1 MSLKYYSTKFE
12 DYTHNCNKLNIH
24 NNMESFF
31 KSFSDKL
38 NEQSH
43 MIFYGPPGTG
53 KYTQVLQFIKK
64 FSPTELRFERKINI
78 VSNKKEYIFKI
89 SDIHFEIDMSLLG
102 CHAKVLFNDIF
113 YNILD
118 ILAARPNSSGII
130 LCKNFQSIHSELLD
144 IFYSYMQNLEYKHL
158 HLNYIILTEN
168 ISFIPRNITDRCL
181 IVPFKRPT
189 KTNYQKII
197 KKQKINFDIN
207 QITNIKDLKSNI
219 VELQNI
225 NKKICDQIIDKIKN
239 YKEIHF
245 LNLRDIIYNIFIY
258 NLNVYDCLFYIIDD
272 LIKENLIHEDKT
284 ELILVKLHRFLKL
297 YNNNYRP
304 IYHLENF
311 ILYLCINIH
320 ELPKSM

>member
-1 MSLKYYSTKFE
+1 MSLKYWSTKFE
-12 DYTHNCNKLNIH
+12 DYINECNKFNLH
-24 NNMESFF
+24 NNMVPFF
-31 KSFSDKL
+31 ENLSDNL
-38 NEQSH
+38 LQQNH
-43 MIFYGPPGTG
+43 MIFYGPSGTG
-53 KYTQVLQFIKK
+53 KYTQVLQYIKK
-64 FSPTELRFERKINI
+64 FSPTNLRFERKINI

-102 CHAKVLFNDIF
+102 CHAKVLFNDIY

-130 LCKNFQSIHSELLD
+130 LCKNFHTIHSELLD
-144 IFYSYMQNLEYKHL
+144 IFYSYMQNLQHKHL
-158 HLNYIILTEN
+158 NLNYIILTEN

-197 KKQKINFDIN
+197 KKNKITFDIN
-207 QITNIKDLKSNI
+207 KITNIKNLKSNI
-219 VELQNI
+219 TELQNV
-225 NKKICDQIIDKIKN
+225 NKKICDQILNQIKN
-239 YKEIHF
+239 YKNIEY

-258 NLNVYDCLFYIIDD
+258 NLNIYDCIFYIVHD
-272 LIKENLIHEDKT
+272 LITNNLLNEKKIEK
-284 ELILVKLHRFLKL
+284 ILFKMPKFLKL

-320 ELPKSM
+320 EL

>member
-1 MSLKYYSTKFE
+1 MSLKYWSTKFE
-12 DYTHNCNKLNIH
+12 DYINECNKFNLH
-24 NNMESFF
+24 NNMVPFF
-31 KSFSDKL
+31 ENLSDNL
-38 NEQSH
+38 LQQNH
-43 MIFYGPPGTG
+43 MIFYGPSGSG
-53 KYTQVLQFIKK
+53 KYTQVLQYIKK
-64 FSPTELRFERKINI
+64 FSPTNLRFERKINI

-102 CHAKVLFNDIF
+102 CHAKVLFNDIY

-118 ILAARPNSSGII
+118 ILAARPDASGII
-130 LCKNFQSIHSELLD
+130 LCKNFHTIHSELLD
-144 IFYSYMQNLEYKHL
+144 IFYSYMQNLQHKHL
-158 HLNYIILTEN
+158 NLNYIILTEN

-197 KKQKINFDIN
+197 KKNKITYDIN
-207 QITNIKDLKSNI
+207 KITNIKNLKSNI
-219 VELQNI
+219 TELQNI
-225 NKKICDQIIDKIKN
+225 NKKICDQILNQIKN
-239 YKEIHF
+239 YKNIEY

-258 NLNVYDCLFYIIDD
+258 NLNIYECIFYIVHDLITNN
-272 LIKENLIHEDKT
+272 LIKEEKIEN
-284 ELILVKLHRFLKL
+284 ILFKLPKFLKL

-320 ELPKSM
+320 EL

>member
-1 MSLKYYSTKFE
+1 MSLKYWSTKFE
-12 DYTHNCNKLNIH
+12 DYINECNKFNLH
-24 NNMESFF
+24 NNMVPFF
-31 KSFSDKL
+31 ENLSDNL
-38 NEQSH
+38 LQQNH
-43 MIFYGPPGTG
+43 MIFYGPSGTG
-53 KYTQVLQFIKK
+53 KYTQVLQYIKK
-64 FSPTELRFERKINI
+64 FSPTNLRFERKINI

-102 CHAKVLFNDIF
+102 CHAKVLFNDIY

-130 LCKNFQSIHSELLD
+130 LCKNFHTIHSELLD
-144 IFYSYMQNLEYKHL
+144 IFYSYMQNLKHKHL
-158 HLNYIILTEN
+158 NLNYIILTEN

-197 KKQKINFDIN
+197 KKNKITFDIN
-207 QITNIKDLKSNI
+207 KITNIKNLKSNI
-219 VELQNI
+219 TELQNI
-225 NKKICDQIIDKIKN
+225 NKKICDQILNQIKN
-239 YKEIHF
+239 YKNIEY

-258 NLNVYDCLFYIIDD
+258 NLNVYDCIFYIVNDLITNN
-272 LIKENLIHEDKT
+272 LIKEEKIEN
-284 ELILVKLHRFLKL
+284 ILFKLPKFLKL

-320 ELPKSM
+320 EL

>member
-12 DYTHNCNKLNIH
+12 DYIYNCNKLNIH
-24 NNMESFF
+24 NNMEDFF
-31 KSFSDKL
+31 EHLPKKINDQ
-38 NEQSH
+38 NH

-53 KYTQVLQFIKK
+53 KYTQVLQYIKK
-64 FSPTELRFERKINI
+64 FSPTNLRFERKINI

-102 CHAKVLFNDIF
+102 CHAKVLFNDIY

-130 LCKNFQSIHSELLD
+130 LCKNFHTIHSELLD
-144 IFYSYMQNLEYKHL
+144 IFYSYMQNLQHKHL

-168 ISFIPRNITDRCL
+168 ISFIPNNIINRCL

-189 KTNYQKII
+189 KTIYQKII
-197 KKQKINFDIN
+197 KKRIITFDIKE
-207 QITNIKDLKSNI
+207 ITNIKNLKSGI
-219 VELQNI
+219 DELKNI
-225 NKKICDQIIDKIKN
+225 NSKICDQILNKIKN
-239 YKEIHF
+239 YKDIHF
-245 LNLRDIIYNIFIY
+245 LNLRDIIYSIFIY

-272 LIKENLIHEDKT
+272 LISNNLIPQDRMESI
-284 ELILVKLHRFLKL
+284 LIKLHNFLKL

-320 ELPKSM
+320 ELSESM